1 MALFSGKG
9 AINSSTLILQVIIY
23 IGLIIFSHLF
33 RLYIKRNNW
42 MELTVVKLIPRAL
55 IGLLVTSIIFQAF
68 IHLIIY
74 HLFPLSGITEFTWGN
89 FIAYVFNVFIVLIL
103 WAFLYFSIKFIEKN
117 RKTEVEKL
125 ELKSA
130 LQEAE
135 LMILKNQV
143 NPHFLFNA
151 LNNIRSLILLEPE
164 KARQMVTHISDLLRY
179 AIEFNASEKVA
190 LSEEIQ
196 IVKDYLQLESIQFD
210 ERLQYSIDIQNET
223 ERILIPPMAIQLLVE
238 NAIKHGLSIQKE
250 GGDIHI
256 KTHIKDQ
263 FLWIKVSNSGSI
275 QKNTKREGI
284 GLKNLVERMKILFG
298 PFAEFELQNTAN
310 NRVTATLKIPTT

>member
-1 MALFSGKG
+1 MSKRVIYWACQIFGWGIYTLFLIGMMALFSGKG

-125 ELKSA
+125 
-130 LQEAE
+130 
-135 LMILKNQV
+135 
-143 NPHFLFNA
+143 
-151 LNNIRSLILLEPE
+151 
-164 KARQMVTHISDLLRY
+164 
-179 AIEFNASEKVA
+179 
-190 LSEEIQ
+190 
-196 IVKDYLQLESIQFD
+196 
-210 ERLQYSIDIQNET
+210 
-223 ERILIPPMAIQLLVE
+223 LV
-238 NAIKHGLSIQKE
+238 
-250 GGDIHI
+250 D
-256 KTHIKDQ
+256 
-263 FLWIKVSNSGSI
+263 
-275 QKNTKREGI
+275 
-284 GLKNLVERMKILFG
+284 
-298 PFAEFELQNTAN
+298 
-310 NRVTATLKIPTT
+310 KIPLSS